1 MFQIDTKSRMTIYEQ
16 VVENIK
22 ELIIRGVLK
31 PHDKLPSVRD
41 LSRQLVINP
50 NNTAKAY
57 KELEALGFLYSES
70 GLGTFVSDAKDEKPD
85 RSKIESGLNKVA
97 SGIMELKFLGMSDD
111 EIRDALREML
121 RERGDNND

>member
-50 NNTAKAY
+50 NTTAKAY